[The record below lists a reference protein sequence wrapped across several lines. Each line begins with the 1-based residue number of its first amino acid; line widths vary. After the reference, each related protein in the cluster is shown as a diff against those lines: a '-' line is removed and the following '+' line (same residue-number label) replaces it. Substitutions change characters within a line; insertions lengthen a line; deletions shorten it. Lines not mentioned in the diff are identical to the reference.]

1 MYRTLLAVGVGS
13 FLGGIARYGVQFYF
27 QRSFPSSFPLGTLVV
42 NVAGCFIIG
51 IIYALSVKEN
61 LLSPQWR
68 IFLATGFCG
77 GFTTFSTFAYENIFL
92 LSEREY
98 LSTALYIGL
107 SVLLGLLAA
116 YAGAL
121 LVRLW
126 I

>member
-13 FLGGIARYGVQFYF
+13 FLGGIARYGVQLYF